1 MHNHG
6 GTDASLV
13 LVLLV
18 EPERGITGMR
28 PAGIVGPVGFRVP
41 GFEVASPGAFK
52 RAGSIVGAKHDEGV
66 FQSTLFFQLFHQSA
80 DALVQDIHHGGKDFH
95 AIGFP

>member
-18 EPERGITGMR
+18 EPERGIPGMR
-28 PAGIVGPVGFRVP
+28 PAGIVGPVGLGVP
-41 GFEVASPGAFK
+41 GLEVPAPRSLERTTAVIGAEK
-52 RAGSIVGAKHDEGV
+52 KKGV
-66 FQSTLFFQLFHQSA
+66 FSLRA
-80 DALVQDIHHGGKDFH
+80 RRKGYK
-95 AIGFP
+95 